1 MKILVVDDER
11 IIIELLEDM
20 LPSHK
25 VVSATDGREA
35 IEKYRELK
43 PDMVLMDIR
52 MPVMDGIES
61 IKEILKMDPN
71 AKILAVTAYAHIMH
85 EKIMEAG
92 ALEII
97 EKPFS
102 RQLLDNKINKYTLG

>member
-1 MKILVVDDER
+1 MVVDDER

-52 MPVMDGIES
+52 MPLADGIEAT
-61 IKEILKMDPN
+61 KEILKMDPN
-71 AKILAVTAYAHIMH
+71 AKILAVTAYAHSMR
-85 EKIMEAG
+85 KQIMEAG
-92 ALEII
+92 VLEII

-102 RQLLDNKINKYTLG
+102 RQLLDDKIKEYILG